1 MQWNDEELEQKW
13 QKLLHKLSEQ
23 FGPDIDIE
31 GLIFL
36 IGIQE
41 LGKGAIKLNKDQ
53 KLDVMHIAIC
63 RLLSPYGYYEF
74 KGLDEDGWP
83 HYIRTERLPHLKPE
97 QQNHLMREAIIM
109 YFEQQSLMN

>member
-1 MQWNDEELEQKW
+1 MQLNNEALEQKW
-13 QKLLHKLSEQ
+13 QKLLHKLSRQ
-23 FGPDIDIE
+23 FGPELDIE
-31 GLIFL
+31 GIIFL

-53 KLDVMHIAIC
+53 KLDVMHVAIC
-63 RLLSPYGYYEF
+63 RLLAPYGYYEF
-74 KGLDEDGWP
+74 KGMDEDGWP

-97 QQNHLMREAIIM
+97 QQEHLMREAIIM

>member
-1 MQWNDEELEQKW
+1 MQRTHEELEQKW
-13 QKLLHKLSEQ
+13 LELLANLTER
-23 FGPDIDIE
+23 FGSDIDLE

-63 RLLSPYGYYEF
+63 RLLAPYGYYEY
-74 KGLDEDGWP
+74 KGVDDDGWP
-83 HYIRTERLPHLKPE
+83 HYERTERLPHLKAE
-97 QQNHLMREAIIM
+97 QQNHLIREAIIM
-109 YFEQQSLMN
+109 YFEQENMMN

>member
-1 MQWNDEELEQKW
+1 MQWKNEELEQKW
-13 QKLLHKLSEQ
+13 FELLANLTER

-63 RLLSPYGYYEF
+63 RLLAPYGYYEF

-83 HYIRTERLPHLKPE
+83 HYERTERLPHLKPE
-97 QQNHLMREAIIM
+97 QQNHLMREAIIL
-109 YFEQQSLMN
+109 YFEQESMMN